1 MAAAMSPSRRRRGRN
16 SKRPHKA
23 LHSVAETF
31 SHANF
36 TQEMIAIN
44 DIASGIQTQRK
55 MPRNEKPQ
63 PKRTTIADSKI
74 HAERRMETEFPLMS
88 G

>member
-1 MAAAMSPSRRRRGRN
+1 MS
-16 SKRPHKA
+16 
-23 LHSVAETF
+23 
-31 SHANF
+31 F

-63 PKRTTIADSKI
+63 PKRTTIADSEI
-74 HAERRMETEFPLMS
+74 QAERRMVIGFPLMS